1 MRRGATVQA
10 GPERSAGPD
19 RAGDVLSIVGAI
31 PGAIPGT
38 IRAGAAFW
46 PGLGL
51 MLVLF
56 ALVGCKT
63 QQTSRIAVED
73 YLEMTDKMAQ
83 SLRQSDAFAE
93 RSPESEPMIVS
104 FDKVLNLSSEI
115 MTRGEQ
121 WGVVAMIRGAQ
132 PINSLWNDK
141 RVAFVIP
148 AQYAIDQRG
157 TLNAERADKGFGSER
172 EVTHTITST
181 FRSVTRVGDQ
191 GKGRTD
197 VYACEFQMLDLN
209 TNEPVWLDTFEF
221 KRTATGSV
229 RD

>member
-1 MRRGATVQA
+1 MSRWAFLAVVLLVC
-10 GPERSAGPD
+10 SA
-19 RAGDVLSIVGAI
+19 
-31 PGAIPGT
+31 
-38 IRAGAAFW
+38 
-46 PGLGL
+46 
-51 MLVLF
+51 M
-56 ALVGCKT
+56 GCKT

-73 YLEMTDKMAQ
+73 YLEMTAAMAQ

-93 RSPESEPMIVS
+93 RSAESEPWIIS

-132 PINSLWNDK
+132 PINSLWDDK

-148 AQYAIDQRG
+148 AQYAIDRRG
-157 TLNAERADKGFGSER
+157 TLDAERADKGFGSER
-172 EVTHTITST
+172 SVTHTITAT
-181 FRSVTRVGDQ
+181 FRSVTRIGED
-191 GKGRTD
+191 GNGRTD

-209 TNEPVWLDTFEF
+209 TNVPVWLDTFEF
-221 KRTATGSV
+221 KRTAKGSV

>member
-1 MRRGATVQA
+1 MKHLA
-10 GPERSAGPD
+10 SAGI
-19 RAGDVLSIVGAI
+19 L
-31 PGAIPGT
+31 
-38 IRAGAAFW
+38 
-46 PGLGL
+46 L
-51 MLVLF
+51 MLMASL
-56 ALVGCKT
+56 GCKT
-63 QQTSRIAVED
+63 PQTSRIAVGD
-73 YLEMTDKMAQ
+73 YLEMTAAMAR
-83 SLRQSDAFAE
+83 SLRQSEAFAR
-93 RSPESEPMIVS
+93 RSPESEPWIVS

-121 WGVVAMIRGAQ
+121 WGVVAMVRGAQ
-132 PINSLWNDK
+132 PINSLWDDK

-157 TLNAERADKGFGSER
+157 TLDAERADKGFGSGR
-172 EVTHTITST
+172 SVTHTITAT
-181 FRSVTRVGDQ
+181 FRSVTRVPDDGS
-191 GKGRTD
+191 GRTD

>member
-1 MRRGATVQA
+1 MRCASTFAIV
-10 GPERSAGPD
+10 
-19 RAGDVLSIVGAI
+19 VLTLS
-31 PGAIPGT
+31 
-38 IRAGAAFW
+38 
-46 PGLGL
+46 LL
-51 MLVLF
+51 
-56 ALVGCKT
+56 GCKT
-63 QQTSRIAVED
+63 PESSRIAVED
-73 YLEMTDKMAQ
+73 YLEMTDAMAQ

-93 RSPESEPMIVS
+93 RSAESEPWIVS

-121 WGVVAMIRGAQ
+121 WGVVAMVRGAQ
-132 PINSLWNDK
+132 PINSLWDDK

-157 TLNAERADKGFGSER
+157 TLDAERADKGFGTER
-172 EVTHTITST
+172 KVTHTITAT
-181 FRSVTRVGDQ
+181 FRSVTRVPADGE
-191 GKGRTD
+191 GRTD

-209 TNEPVWLDTFEF
+209 SNEPVWLDTFEF

>member
-1 MRRGATVQA
+1 MKCWST
-10 GPERSAGPD
+10 
-19 RAGDVLSIVGAI
+19 LAI
-31 PGAIPGT
+31 
-38 IRAGAAFW
+38 
-46 PGLGL
+46 
-51 MLVLF
+51 VLF
-56 ALVGCKT
+56 LLSALGCQT
-63 QQTSRIAVED
+63 PQTSRIAVDD
-73 YLEMTDKMAQ
+73 YVEMTAAMAQ
-83 SLRQSDAFAE
+83 SLRQSDAFTR
-93 RSPESEPMIVS
+93 RSPASEPWVVS

-115 MTRGEQ
+115 MTQGEQ
-121 WGVVAMIRGAQ
+121 WGVVAMVRGAQ

-157 TLNAERADKGFGSER
+157 TLDAERADKGFGSER
-172 EVTHTITST
+172 GVTHTVTST
-181 FRSVTRVGDQ
+181 FRSVTRVGE
-191 GKGRTD
+191 GGNGRTD

>member
-1 MRRGATVQA
+1 MRRLAPV
-10 GPERSAGPD
+10 
-19 RAGDVLSIVGAI
+19 VI
-31 PGAIPGT
+31 
-38 IRAGAAFW
+38 
-46 PGLGL
+46 
-51 MLVLF
+51 VLF
-56 ALVGCKT
+56 SLVSLGCT
-63 QQTSRIAVED
+63 GPQNSRIQVND
-73 YLEMTDKMAQ
+73 YLEMTDAMAQ
-83 SLRQSDAFAE
+83 SLRQSEAFAR
-93 RSPESEPMIVS
+93 RSADSEPWVVS

-115 MTRGEQ
+115 MTQGEQ
-121 WGVVAMIRGAQ
+121 WGVVAMVRGAQ

-157 TLNAERADKGFGSER
+157 TLDAERADKGFGTER
-172 EVTHTITST
+172 GVTHTITST
-181 FRSVTRVGDQ
+181 FRSVTRVRED

-221 KRTATGSV
+221 KRSATGSV